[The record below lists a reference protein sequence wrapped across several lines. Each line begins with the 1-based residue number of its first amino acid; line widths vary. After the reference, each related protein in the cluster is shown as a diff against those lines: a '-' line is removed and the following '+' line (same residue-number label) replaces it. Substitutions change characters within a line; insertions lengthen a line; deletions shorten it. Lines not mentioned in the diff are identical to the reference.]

1 MNHKY
6 VSAILGLALIALGGY
21 GASYLI
27 SNKKKPES
35 VVQKVVK
42 TVYVDTVQ
50 NGEVPVIINANGTLV
65 AKRRIE
71 LYSEVQGVLLNSAK
85 LFKEGQEYRKGEV
98 LMQID
103 DEEFFASVQ
112 SQKSTLINLVTG
124 IMPDLRLDYPEAFPA
139 WETYL
144 QNFNMKGL
152 TPELPEPSSVQ
163 VKNFLIGRGVYAAY
177 YNLKN
182 LEKRLS
188 KHILRAPFNG
198 ILTEALVNEGT
209 LIRNGQKLGE
219 FIDPSVYEVEVA
231 VNKSFAPYLKEGE
244 EVLLNNLDNT
254 ESWKGTVSRVNGK
267 IDQSTQTITA
277 FVEVTADELK
287 EGMYLEAHI
296 HARDAQNAYQI
307 ERSLLVDQSR
317 VYAVKDTVLELLPVK
332 PVFFSEKHVIV
343 EGLKDGARV
352 LSRSVPG
359 AYPGM
364 VVKISGDRDVSMNDT
379 KPNVAAQ

>member
-1 MNHKY
+1 MNHKV
-6 VSAILGLALIALGGY
+6 VSAVLGLILVALGVF

-42 TVYVDTVQ
+42 TVYVDTVE

-71 LYSEVQGVLLNSAK
+71 LFSEVQGVFLTTSK
-85 LFKEGQEYRKGEV
+85 LFKEGQNYKRGEA
-98 LMQID
+98 LLRID
-103 DEEFFASVQ
+103 EEEFFASVQ
-112 SQKSTLINLVTG
+112 SQKSNLVNLVTG
-124 IMPDLRLDYPEAFPA
+124 IMPDLRLDYPEAYPA
-139 WETYL
+139 WEKYL
-144 QNFNMKGL
+144 QNFDMGAT
-152 TPELPEPSSVQ
+152 TPALPEPESVQ
-163 VKNFLIGRGVYAAY
+163 VKNFLIGRGIYASY

-188 KHILRAPFNG
+188 KHTIRAPFDG

-209 LIRNGQKLGE
+209 LVRNGQKLGE

-231 VNKSFAPYLKEGE
+231 VNKTFAPYLKEGE
-244 EVLLNNLDNT
+244 EVLLNNLENT
-254 ESWKGTVSRVNGK
+254 TSWKGTVSRVNGK
-267 IDQSTQTITA
+267 IDQATQTITA
-277 FVEVTADELK
+277 FVEVSSEDLK

-296 HARDAQNAYQI
+296 HARDAKNAFRL

-317 VYAVKDTVLELLPVK
+317 VYAVKDSVLELLPVK

-343 EGLKDGARV
+343 EGLKDGAV
-352 LSRSVPG
+352 ILSKSVPG

-364 VVKISGDRDVSMNDT
+364 VVKVSESDDLSMSETNL
-379 KPNVAAQ
+379 NVAAQ

>member
-1 MNHKY
+1 MNHKV
-6 VSAILGLALIALGGY
+6 VSAVLGLILVALGVF

-42 TVYVDTVQ
+42 TVYVDTVE

-71 LYSEVQGVLLNSAK
+71 LFSEVQGVFLTTSK
-85 LFKEGQEYRKGEV
+85 LFKEGQNYKRGEA
-98 LMQID
+98 LLRID
-103 DEEFFASVQ
+103 EEEFFASVQ
-112 SQKSTLINLVTG
+112 SQKSNLVNLVTG
-124 IMPDLRLDYPEAFPA
+124 IMPDLRLDYPEAYPA
-139 WETYL
+139 WEKYL
-144 QNFNMKGL
+144 QNFDMGAT
-152 TPELPEPSSVQ
+152 TPALPEPESVQ
-163 VKNFLIGRGVYAAY
+163 VKNFLIGRGIYASY

-188 KHILRAPFNG
+188 KHTIRAPFDG

-209 LIRNGQKLGE
+209 LVRNGQKLGE

-244 EVLLNNLDNT
+244 EVLLNNLENT
-254 ESWKGTVSRVNGK
+254 TSWKGTVSRVNGK
-267 IDQSTQTITA
+267 IDQATQTITA
-277 FVEVTADELK
+277 FVEVSSEDLK

-296 HARDAQNAYQI
+296 HARDAKNAFRL

-317 VYAVKDTVLELLPVK
+317 VYAVKDSVLELLPVK

-343 EGLKDGARV
+343 EGLKDGAV
-352 LSRSVPG
+352 ILSKSVPG

-364 VVKISGDRDVSMNDT
+364 VVKVSESDDLSMSETNL
-379 KPNVAAQ
+379 NVAAQ

>member
-6 VSAILGLALIALGGY
+6 VSAILGVALIALGGY
-21 GASYLI
+21 GAYYLI

-35 VVQKVVK
+35 IVQKVVK
-42 TVYVDTVQ
+42 TVYVDTVE
-50 NGEVPVIINANGTLV
+50 NGDVPVMINANGTLV

-71 LYSEVQGVLLNSAK
+71 LFSEVQGVFLNSAK
-85 LFKEGQEYRKGEV
+85 LFKEGQAYRKGEV
-98 LMQID
+98 LLRID
-103 DEEFFASVQ
+103 DEEFYASVQ
-112 SQKSTLINLVTG
+112 SQKSTLINLITG
-124 IMPDLRLDYPEAFPA
+124 IMPDLRLDYPEAFPV
-139 WETYL
+139 WEAYL
-144 QNFNMKGL
+144 EDFDMNGV

-177 YNLKN
+177 FNLKN

-188 KHILRAPFNG
+188 KHLIRAPFDG
-198 ILTEALVNEGT
+198 ILTESLVNEGT

-219 FIDPSVYEVEVA
+219 FIDPSVYEVEVS

-267 IDQSTQTITA
+267 IDQATQTITA
-277 FVEVTADELK
+277 YVEVRSEELK

-296 HARDAQNAYQI
+296 HARDAKNAYQI

-317 VYAVKDTVLELLPVK
+317 VYGVKDTILQLLPVK
-332 PVFFSEKHVIV
+332 PVFFSDKHVIV
-343 EGLKDGARV
+343 EGLKDGAMV

-364 VVKISGDRDVSMNDT
+364 VVKVSADRDVTMNED
-379 KPNVAAQ
+379 NANSAAQ

>member
-1 MNHKY
+1 MNHKV
-6 VSAILGLALIALGGY
+6 VSAVLGLILVALGVF

-42 TVYVDTVQ
+42 TVYVDTVE

-71 LYSEVQGVLLNSAK
+71 LFSEVQGVFLTTSK
-85 LFKEGQEYRKGEV
+85 LFKEGQNYKRGEA
-98 LMQID
+98 LLRID
-103 DEEFFASVQ
+103 EEEFFASVQ
-112 SQKSTLINLVTG
+112 SQKSNLVNLVTG
-124 IMPDLRLDYPEAFPA
+124 IMPDLRLDYPEAYPA
-139 WETYL
+139 WEKYL
-144 QNFNMKGL
+144 QNFDMGAT
-152 TPELPEPSSVQ
+152 TPALPEPESVQ
-163 VKNFLIGRGVYAAY
+163 VKNFLIGRGIYASY

-188 KHILRAPFNG
+188 KHTIRAPFDG

-209 LIRNGQKLGE
+209 LVRNGQKLGE

-244 EVLLNNLDNT
+244 EVLLNNLENT
-254 ESWKGTVSRVNGK
+254 TSWKGTVSRVNGK
-267 IDQSTQTITA
+267 IDQATQTITA
-277 FVEVTADELK
+277 FVEVSSEDLK

-296 HARDAQNAYQI
+296 HARDAKNAFRL

-317 VYAVKDTVLELLPVK
+317 VYAVKDSVLELLPVK

-343 EGLKDGARV
+343 EGLKDGAV
-352 LSRSVPG
+352 ILSKSVPG

-364 VVKISGDRDVSMNDT
+364 VVKVSETDDLSMSETNL
-379 KPNVAAQ
+379 NVAAQ